1 MSDMR
6 SHTAIWYARIAIF
19 LPLLVPAC
27 VYLLHVLGLVGPSL
41 VLGVLVG
48 SILLAGIPYTVFA
61 FVAVAFLWNRR
72 LIEYTR
78 WSVRAPVIF
87 VPILGLF
94 LVWSQLLGRVR
105 SILEFCDMLLVTIPL
120 VLIVG
125 YAYVGLFYVGVR
137 VLSGSSTTSVVSDV
151 SSV

>member
-1 MSDMR
+1 MSDMSDMR
-6 SHTAIWYARIAIF
+6 RHTAIWYARIAIF

-48 SILLAGIPYTVFA
+48 SILLAGVPYTVFA
-61 FVAVAFLWNRR
+61 VVAVAFLWNRR
-72 LIEYTR
+72 LVDYTR

-87 VPILGLF
+87 VPILAFF
-94 LVWSQLLGRVR
+94 LLWSQLLGRVR
-105 SILEFCDMLLVTIPL
+105 SFLEFCDMLLMTIPL
-120 VLIVG
+120 VLILG

-137 VLSGSSTTSVVSDV
+137 VFSGGSTTSVGSDV
-151 SSV
+151 